1 MEPQVIGAGGA
12 ITIPAEI
19 LERAHLAEGSV
30 VCLSVTEDGAIAIA
44 PEGRDHDQAW
54 FWTEEWQRGEREADE
69 DIAAGRVTGPMTEEE
84 FLAELRARLT
94 PPA

>member
-12 ITIPAEI
+12 INIPPEL

-44 PEGRDHDQAW
+44 AEGRDPDQAW
-54 FWTEEWQRGEREADE
+54 FWTEDWQRKEREADE
-69 DIAAGRVTGPMTEEE
+69 DIAAGNVTRYLSDED
-84 FLAELRARLT
+84 FDAALRSRMT

>member
-12 ITIPAEI
+12 INIPPEL

-44 PEGRDHDQAW
+44 AEGRDPDQAW
-54 FWTEEWQRGEREADE
+54 FWTEEWQRKEREADE
-69 DIAAGRVTGPMTEEE
+69 DIAAGRVTGPMTGDE
-84 FLAELRARLT
+84 FLAELRAIHERT
-94 PPA
+94 